1 MTESHHH
8 MMQFAFQLPQWIDRD
23 PIFYPS
29 DHGAMTTVN
38 RFLDVNKNVAVINL
52 LFFAPNYIS
61 LHLWFDIREDSS
73 NTLPVTTTQDAF
85 IAGY

>member
-1 MTESHHH
+1 
-8 MMQFAFQLPQWIDRD
+8 
-23 PIFYPS
+23 
-29 DHGAMTTVN
+29 MTTVK
-38 RFLDVNKNVAVINL
+38 RFLDVSKNVALINL